1 MGENKI
7 RYENK
12 VIYKN
17 SILSAGYKIV
27 SAILSLISASLLLNC
42 LGEEK
47 YGVWVT
53 ILSLISWIYYCD
65 LGIGNGLRNKLA
77 SALAVD
83 NINASKKNLGT
94 AYTLIGF
101 ISIIVFLA
109 VLVLLYIF
117 FACTNFI
124 MSLANNVLFAVQKA
138 SLVNLFS
145 CLSQLIFVIL
155 LGIYAA
161 TGINTILFMA
171 LGEGIAQLLKNVV
184 ETIFVFRKFPELQFS
199 IHDYDKEYTRGILS
213 FGIQMFLVQIAAL
226 ILNSTDNIVITKLFN
241 ASAVTP
247 YNFCYKY
254 FNMIQ
259 MMYVALIT
267 PLMSAYT
274 AAYTLKDKNWIVKS
288 IKKNIQL
295 FIVFATGS
303 FIAALIFKPFTLVW
317 LQKDLNFDLR
327 LIICTFIYFVLL
339 MYSHIFST
347 FLTGI
352 SCIKETT
359 VATMIGTIINIPVSV
374 FLAKNMEMGV
384 AGVILGSAV
393 SLLVIVIVA
402 PYVAFRELRR
412 IRGVV

>member
-1 MGENKI
+1 
-7 RYENK
+7 
-12 VIYKN
+12 
-17 SILSAGYKIV
+17 
-27 SAILSLISASLLLNC
+27 
-42 LGEEK
+42 
-47 YGVWVT
+47 
-53 ILSLISWIYYCD
+53 
-65 LGIGNGLRNKLA
+65 
-77 SALAVD
+77 
-83 NINASKKNLGT
+83 
-94 AYTLIGF
+94 
-101 ISIIVFLA
+101 
-109 VLVLLYIF
+109 
-117 FACTNFI
+117 
-124 MSLANNVLFAVQKA
+124 
-138 SLVNLFS
+138 
-145 CLSQLIFVIL
+145 
-155 LGIYAA
+155 
-161 TGINTILFMA
+161 
-171 LGEGIAQLLKNVV
+171 
-184 ETIFVFRKFPELQFS
+184 
-199 IHDYDKEYTRGILS
+199 
-213 FGIQMFLVQIAAL
+213 MFLVQIAAL